1 MIPLLASLVLLG
13 PQQAAPAA
21 PGNSALLDCVAAQA
35 GDAAITLSE
44 LNRANDRLLR
54 SQPVSTQEEAQK
66 LAVQG
71 MLELL
76 TARLEAQAG
85 EDMGLDATQISQQI
99 RLTLEEERERVGLAK
114 YTEQLSGEGRDALG
128 AEQDRAE
135 ELYRLLWRREKLG
148 YSVAGRRPV
157 VDSYIRPGELRTLF
171 AESRAALSST
181 RVRLQWLIVTSEAAG
196 SEEEAR
202 ARCEEARTRVLAGED
217 LGDLVAE
224 HGVEFRET
232 RGLTPWVR
240 VLGMPDPG
248 LRAFADRAELDELS
262 EVMPLVDRNG
272 VPDPGLGFQ
281 LARLHDREAGEELRF
296 EDPELQR
303 RLRILFSNERT
314 RRVLDR
320 ERARL
325 RGMAYS
331 WIHPR
336 LRGFS
341 TEPPGEPH

>member
-1 MIPLLASLVLLG
+1 MIPFLPPLLLLC
-13 PQQAAPAA
+13 PQQAAPGA
-21 PGNSALLDCVAAQA
+21 PGNSVLLDCVAAQA
-35 GDAAITLSE
+35 GDATITLSE
-44 LNRANDRLLR
+44 LNRANDRLLK
-54 SQPVSTQEEAQK
+54 SQPVSTQEEAQR

-85 EDMGLDATQISQQI
+85 EDMGLDAAQISQQI

-114 YTEQLSGEGRDALG
+114 YTEQLSGEGRDALR

-148 YSVAGRRPV
+148 YSVAGRRPS

-171 AESRAALSST
+171 AESRAALSSI
-181 RVRLQWLIVTSEAAG
+181 RVRLQWLIVTSAAAG
-196 SEEEAR
+196 SEEEAQLL
-202 ARCEEARTRVLAGED
+202 CEELRSRVLAGED
-217 LGDLVAE
+217 LGDLIEE

-240 VLGMPDPG
+240 ALGIPDQA
-248 LRAFADRAELDELS
+248 LRAFAESAELDELS
-262 EVMPLVDRNG
+262 EVMPLVDQNG
-272 VPDPGLGFQ
+272 VPDPSLGFQ
-281 LARLHDREAGEELRF
+281 LARLHDREAGEEVRF

-303 RLRILFSNERT
+303 RLRVLFSNERT
-314 RRVLDR
+314 KRVLDR

-325 RGMAYS
+325 RGTAYS
-331 WIHPR
+331 WVHPR

-341 TEPPGEPH
+341 ADPPVESR